1 MSVIETKGGK
11 PMAAA
16 SAPATVGDGT
26 RPCNTE
32 QSAAVGPATSATVGS
47 AAASSTA
54 TRREWRR
61 RKNLKRKQSR
71 QRRAAARALPPVVG
85 LGKSEFNALTAG
97 TPEEYDAYCEKLISG
112 AKKAGRRYEFPLE
125 PRRI

>member
-1 MSVIETKGGK
+1 
-11 PMAAA
+11 MAAA

-32 QSAAVGPATSATVGS
+32 QSAV
-47 AAASSTA
+47 A

-85 LGKSEFNALTAG
+85 LSKRQFVDFTGGSA
-97 TPEEYDAYCEKLISG
+97 EEYDAYAEQFIAG

-125 PRRI
+125 PLRI

>member
-1 MSVIETKGGK
+1 
-11 PMAAA
+11 MAAA
-16 SAPATVGDGT
+16 SAPATVGDGM
-26 RPCNTE
+26 RPYTTTQE
-32 QSAAVGPATSATVGS
+32 TAGAPVGTSFGTP
-47 AAASSTA
+47 AASQSNS
-54 TRREWRR
+54 RREWRR

-85 LGKSEFNALTAG
+85 LGKSEFIALTTG

-125 PRRI
+125 ARRI